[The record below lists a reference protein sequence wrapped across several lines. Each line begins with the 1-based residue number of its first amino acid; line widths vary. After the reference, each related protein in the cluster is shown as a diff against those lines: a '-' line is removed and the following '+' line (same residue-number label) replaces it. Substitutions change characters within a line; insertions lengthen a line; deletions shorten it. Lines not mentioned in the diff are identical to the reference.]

1 MESPRAPAPRDGAI
15 VTAPARLDGPAPP
28 GSLALEVHGVSKHF
42 GGVQAVRDVSFAIQ
56 PGQICGLI
64 GPNGAGKTTLFNVL
78 SGVYPPDSGTV
89 RIGGASAEGLPAH
102 RVARLGVARTFQ
114 NLQIFHTL
122 TVRENVVVGFAQAT
136 PPGLVAS
143 LAGLGRRRQEA
154 EDAAAADD
162 LLARV
167 GLAGAGDRMARDLSF
182 GEQRLLEM
190 ARALATRPRLLL
202 LDEPASGLSAGEVA
216 RLVALLRDLRAAGG
230 LSIFLI
236 EHDVATVLGLAD
248 HIVVLNHGAVIA
260 QGPPAAV
267 RSDPAVIEAYLGSA
281 LGQAPRPCTDTLP
294 ASAAILEAA
303 DLVTH
308 RGELP
313 VLRGVRLEVREGEV
327 GGVVGANGAGKS
339 TLLGTLAGLFPR
351 RSGEIRLRGAPITDL
366 PAEQVV
372 RRGVSLVPERRQ
384 VFAGL
389 TVRQNLL
396 LGAYSRTGVSAAAP
410 ALMAGRAPAASS
422 IPSTSSRSPSTSVV
436 PGPAGRREQIDADVE
451 AMLALFPR
459 LRALAE
465 SRAGSLSGGE
475 QQMLAI
481 ARGLMARPRLL
492 MLDEPSLG
500 LAPRIVAEIFQVLER
515 LKREGTSIL
524 VVEQNARPVFEV
536 AHRVSVLE
544 RGQVTLTGTPAKLVD
559 DPRMVEAYLGMAG
572 RR

>member
-1 MESPRAPAPRDGAI
+1 
-15 VTAPARLDGPAPP
+15 VTAPARAGGHGGAAEPDAA
-28 GSLALEVHGVSKHF
+28 LALEVRGVSKHF

-56 PGQICGLI
+56 SGQICGLI
-64 GPNGAGKTTLFNVL
+64 GPNGAGKTTLFNAL
-78 SGVYPPDSGTV
+78 SGVYPPDGGTV
-89 RIGGASAEGLPAH
+89 RIDGARAEGLPAH

-114 NLQIFHTL
+114 NLQVFHTL
-122 TVRENVVVGFAQAT
+122 TARENVMVGFAQAT

-154 EDAAAADD
+154 EDRKAADD

-167 GLAGAGDRMARDLSF
+167 GLPGAGDRMARDLSF
-182 GEQRLLEM
+182 GEQRLLEV

-260 QGPPAAV
+260 QGTPAAV
-267 RSDPAVIEAYLGSA
+267 RSDPAVIEAYLGGA
-281 LGQAPRPCTDTLP
+281 LGQAPKPCTDALP
-294 ASAAILEAA
+294 ASAAILETA

-313 VLRGVRLEVREGEV
+313 VLRGVRLEVREGEA
-327 GGVVGANGAGKS
+327 GGVVGPNGAGKS
-339 TLLGTLAGLFPR
+339 TLLGTLAGLFPP
-351 RSGEIRLRGAPITDL
+351 RSGQIRFRGAPIGGL

-396 LGAYSRTGVSAAAP
+396 LGAYSRTGAA
-410 ALMAGRAPAASS
+410 
-422 IPSTSSRSPSTSVV
+422 V
-436 PGPAGRREQIDADVE
+436 EQKPIGADVE

-459 LRALAE
+459 LRALAGAK
-465 SRAGSLSGGE
+465 AGALSGGE

-524 VVEQNARPVFEV
+524 VVEQNARPVFEI

-544 RGQVTLTGTPAKLVD
+544 RGQIALTGPPAKLVD
-559 DPRMVEAYLGMAG
+559 DPRMVEAYLGMAEPRG
-572 RR
+572 

>member
-1 MESPRAPAPRDGAI
+1 MESRREIPSGDGDV
-15 VTAPARLDGPAPP
+15 VTAPARADGQGRAAGSASPGSPAGPA
-28 GSLALEVHGVSKHF
+28 LALEVSGVSKHF
-42 GGVQAVRDVSFAIQ
+42 GGVQAVRDVSFAIE

-64 GPNGAGKTTLFNVL
+64 GPNGAGKTTLFNLL
-78 SGVYPPDSGTV
+78 SGVYAPDTGTV
-89 RIGGASAEGLPAH
+89 RISGEAATGLPAH
-102 RVARLGVARTFQ
+102 RIARLGVARTFQ
-114 NLQIFHTL
+114 NLQVFHTL
-122 TVRENVVVGFAQAT
+122 TVRENVMVGFAQAT

-143 LAGLGRRRQEA
+143 LAGLGRSRQEA
-154 EDAAAADD
+154 EDRRAADD

-167 GLAGAGDRMARDLSF
+167 GLTGAGDRMARDLSF
-182 GEQRLLEM
+182 GEQRLLEV

-216 RLVALLRDLRAAGG
+216 RLVALLRELRAAGG

-260 QGPPAAV
+260 AGPPAAV

-281 LGQAPRPCTDTLP
+281 VGEAPRPCTDALP
-294 ASAAILEAA
+294 ASAAILETR
-303 DLVTH
+303 DLVTD

-313 VLRGVRLEVREGEV
+313 VLRGVDLDVREGEV
-327 GGVVGANGAGKS
+327 SGVVGSNGAGKS
-339 TLLGTLAGLFPR
+339 TLLGTLAGLFPP
-351 RSGEIRLRGAPITDL
+351 RSGEVRFRGASIAGL

-396 LGAYSRTGVSAAAP
+396 LGAHSRRRVYARSSAAGQA
-410 ALMAGRAPAASS
+410 
-422 IPSTSSRSPSTSVV
+422 
-436 PGPAGRREQIDADVE
+436 QIDADVE
-451 AMLALFPR
+451 SMLALFPR

-465 SRAGSLSGGE
+465 ARAGALSGGE

-500 LAPRIVAEIFQVLER
+500 LAPRIVAEIFLVLER

-524 VVEQNARPVFEV
+524 VVEQNARPVFEI

-544 RGQVTLTGTPAKLVD
+544 RGQIALTGSPAELVD
-559 DPRMVEAYLGMAG
+559 DPRMVEAYLGMAERHG
-572 RR
+572 

>member
-1 MESPRAPAPRDGAI
+1 MEPPRAPPPCDGGV
-15 VTAPARLDGPAPP
+15 VTAPARMDGQGRTAGSAPP
-28 GSLALEVHGVSKHF
+28 GPPARALEVRGVSKHF

-89 RIGGASAEGLPAH
+89 RIAGASAEGLPAH

-114 NLQIFHTL
+114 NLQVFHTL
-122 TVRENVVVGFAQAT
+122 AVRENVMVGFAQAT

-154 EDAAAADD
+154 ADRKAADD

-167 GLAGAGDRMARDLSF
+167 GLPDAGDRMARELSF
-182 GEQRLLEM
+182 GEQRLLEV

-202 LDEPASGLSAGEVA
+202 LDEPASGLSAGEVT

-236 EHDVATVLGLAD
+236 EHDVATVLALAD
-248 HIVVLNHGAVIA
+248 HVVVLNHGAVIA
-260 QGPPAAV
+260 EGAPAAV

-281 LGQAPRPCTDTLP
+281 RGQAPRPCADALP
-294 ASAAILEAA
+294 ASAAVLETAS
-303 DLVTH
+303 LVTH

-313 VLRGVRLEVREGEV
+313 VLRGVDLEVREGEV

-339 TLLGTLAGLFPR
+339 TLLGTLAGLFPPR
-351 RSGEIRLRGAPITDL
+351 AGEIRFRGAPIAGL

-396 LGAYSRTGVSAAAP
+396 LGAYSRNGAAHEAP
-410 ALMAGRAPAASS
+410 ASEASRRSRRAGQ
-422 IPSTSSRSPSTSVV
+422 
-436 PGPAGRREQIDADVE
+436 RRQIGADVE

-465 SRAGSLSGGE
+465 AKAGALSGGE

-481 ARGLMARPRLL
+481 ARGLMARPQLL

-500 LAPRIVAEIFQVLER
+500 LAPRIAAEIFLVLER

-524 VVEQNARPVFEV
+524 VVEQNARPVFEI

-544 RGQVTLTGTPAKLVD
+544 RGQIALTGSPAELVD

-572 RR
+572 RHG